1 MYLREFSFPDMDE
14 EFTFFLNQKMTCYTD
29 FYPFQVLSSAG
40 LERLRQDHGSQCD
53 CRDAGG
59 RQGFSL

>member
-40 LERLRQDHGSQCD
+40 FGA
-53 CRDAGG
+53 AGI
-59 RQGFSL
+59 